1 MTDAEKKM
9 KKYIRAVERR
19 LNLPKDVRT
28 RVMSDFVSSIEAR
41 REAGQSDEAIY
52 TELGTARK
60 AAADLNE
67 QMKEYTYRKSPWRF
81 LFLAAAVLSG
91 GWLILYR
98 LMLTF
103 GMLLDTLALTYYP
116 NESASIG
123 VIGGADGPT
132 AIFVT
137 GGISTVQG
145 AGFDWDIAIMVI
157 IMIAGICGF
166 LRLRRCKQK

>member
-19 LNLPKDVRT
+19 LNLPKDIKA
-28 RVMSDFVSSIEAR
+28 RVMSDFASSIEVR
-41 REAGQSDEAIY
+41 RESGMTDEAIY
-52 TELGTARK
+52 AELGEPKK

-81 LFLAAAVLSG
+81 LFMACAAYG
-91 GWLILYR
+91 GAKLLNGLWTR
-98 LMLTF
+98 V
-103 GMLLDTLALTYYP
+103 MLLYWIHRAEAMMSPSEQY
-116 NESASIG
+116 SVG

-137 GGISTVQG
+137 TPDWMHWLIPLLLLVVGI
-145 AGFDWDIAIMVI
+145 W
-157 IMIAGICGF
+157 GF
-166 LRLRRCKQK
+166 LRLRKCKQK

>member
-1 MTDAEKKM
+1 MKDTEKKI

-19 LNLPKDVRT
+19 LNLPKDVKT
-28 RVMSDFVSSIEAR
+28 RVMSDFESDLRAR
-41 REAGQSDEAIY
+41 KEAGMTDEEIIA
-52 TELGTARK
+52 ELGAPK
-60 AAADLNE
+60 NAAADLNE
-67 QMKEYTYRKSPWRF
+67 QMKEYAYRKSPWRF

-103 GMLLDTLALTYYP
+103 GMLLDTLNFTFYP

-137 GGISTVQG
+137 GGVSVVQG
-145 AGFDWDIAIMVI
+145 AGFGWDVAVMVI
-157 IMIAGICGF
+157 LLIVGIWGF